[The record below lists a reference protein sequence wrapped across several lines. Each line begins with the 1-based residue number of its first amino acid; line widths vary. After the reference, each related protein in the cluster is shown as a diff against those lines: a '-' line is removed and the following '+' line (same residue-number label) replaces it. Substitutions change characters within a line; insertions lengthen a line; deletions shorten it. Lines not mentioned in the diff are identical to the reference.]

1 MLCGVRQVLYSWNGI
16 ILDYGKYVIFN
27 VILQY
32 VNLTKEKQYILFTHP
47 FPGSFSGTGLAISSK
62 LPRSSDMYTLRIESA
77 DSQHILAL
85 PPVELTK
92 SVTKW
97 FTKDG
102 VLAEDIFW
110 DDVESLLDTYENE
123 SRKSK

>member
-1 MLCGVRQVLYSWNGI
+1 M
-16 ILDYGKYVIFN
+16 IFN